1 MRRISVLVLVLA
13 AAAVSGQERAACCPT
28 SEKVYFPGGFDHSDG
43 LRAYIDIKSQKM
55 AVADQVFPLH
65 DCKEAIS
72 RLCFISEYFTFSS
85 RHYKDVATW
94 SANGYQFT
102 IVSTGSCK
110 PEVCKN
116 APLGTYIIFS
126 RQGDKN
132 IEFYYNDQCGLMGWK
147 VAYDVLEDGFMDIET
162 YNVPAYIPDN

>member
-1 MRRISVLVLVLA
+1 MTA
-13 AAAVSGQERAACCPT
+13 
-28 SEKVYFPGGFDHSDG
+28 
-43 LRAYIDIKSQKM
+43 
-55 AVADQVFPLH
+55 
-65 DCKEAIS
+65 
-72 RLCFISEYFTFSS
+72 
-85 RHYKDVATW
+85 KDVATW

-102 IVSTGSCK
+102 IVSTGSK

-132 IEFYYNDQCGLMGWK
+132 IEFTTTINCGLMGWK